1 MVGIESGTG
10 SDEFTLMLT
19 LVALLLM
26 LMVLLVLVMVV
37 LIARGVLEDSGIGQ
51 TNKVRKHH
59 RSSPAPSPP
68 PAA

>member
-19 LVALLLM
+19 LVALLL
-26 LMVLLVLVMVV
+26 VLVLVL

-51 TNKVRKHH
+51 TNKVRKLH
-59 RSSPAPSPP
+59 RSSPLLPTRH
-68 PAA
+68 